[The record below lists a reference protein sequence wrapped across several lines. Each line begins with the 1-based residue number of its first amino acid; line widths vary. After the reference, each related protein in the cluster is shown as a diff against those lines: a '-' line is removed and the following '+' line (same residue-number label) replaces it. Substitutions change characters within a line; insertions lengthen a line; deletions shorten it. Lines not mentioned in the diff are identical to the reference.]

1 MNKTVDRFK
10 LEEQI
15 QTVWGTKEDLDTL
28 LNIVEEESD
37 NMGATS
43 CDRIMNT
50 IIGIREL
57 HNARSEQLFGTMEEM
72 IHTGKM

>member
-28 LNIVEEESD
+28 LNIEWVVIF
-37 NMGATS
+37 MV
-43 CDRIMNT
+43 
-50 IIGIREL
+50 
-57 HNARSEQLFGTMEEM
+57 Q
-72 IHTGKM
+72 